1 LPAQQLSGA
10 EGRCGFK
17 RRFPG
22 LHQAAQP
29 AEVTDGVYLVR
40 VQRAQYR
47 WHAQKPFYVLQF
59 AVLKPK
65 PFAGSL
71 ISGRIYC
78 TEKALWKLSWFL
90 RDFGYDT
97 ELLGRDEPEEK
108 RLVGLTGVVKI
119 THSTVNGTSLLDLD
133 GFAPAARWEEL
144 SGSEAASGSEVA

>member
-1 LPAQQLSGA
+1 M
-10 EGRCGFK
+10 K

-29 AEVTDGVYLVR
+29 AEVPDGLYLVCIH
-40 VQRAQYR
+40 RAQYR
-47 WHAQKPFYVLQF
+47 WHAQKPFYAVQFSVLEPQP
-59 AVLKPK
+59 LS
-65 PFAGSL
+65 GSV

-97 ELLGRDEPEEK
+97 ELLGRDELEEK
-108 RLVGLTGVVKI
+108 RLVGLSGVVKI
-119 THSTVNGTSLLDLD
+119 THTIINGTSLLNFD

-144 SGSEAASGSEVA
+144 SGSAAGSEVA